1 MYVTV
6 LFFAGQRD
14 ITGSTSLVVQLAP
27 PACVGD
33 LWQELVRRHPRLA
46 PFGASMLFAVDHEF
60 ATRET
65 PLHDGAEV
73 ALIPPVSG
81 GAPPPPLMRVTD
93 APLDPAALVAAVA
106 APDMGAVVTFAGVAR
121 DNFAG
126 RATASLEYQAYLPM
140 AEQVLASIASDAR
153 ERFGTGAIAIHH
165 RVGHLAV
172 GETAV
177 LVVVAAAHR
186 RAAFAAAEWIMD
198 RVKQIAPIWKR
209 EHWAD
214 GTAEWIGNEQTR
226 PRGDAQV

>member
-1 MYVTV
+1 MDVTV

-14 ITGSTSLVVQLAP
+14 ITGSTSLVVSLAP
-27 PACVGD
+27 GACVED
-33 LWQELVRRHPRLA
+33 LWRTLVQRFPRLA
-46 PFGASMLFAVDHEF
+46 PFGASMLFAVDQEF

-65 PLHDGAEV
+65 VLGDGAEV

-81 GAPPPPLMRVTD
+81 GAPVPLMRVTD
-93 APLDPAALVAAVA
+93 APLDPAMLVAAVA
-106 APDMGAVVTFAGVAR
+106 APDMGATVTFAGVAR

-126 RATASLEYQAYLPM
+126 RATASLEYQAYQPM
-140 AEQVLASIASDAR
+140 AEQVLASIAADAR
-153 ERFGTGAIAIHH
+153 ARFGTGAIAIHH
-165 RVGHLAV
+165 RIGHLAI

-214 GTAEWIGNEQTR
+214 GTAEWIGDEHTR
-226 PRGDAQV
+226 PRDSA